1 MRKIVFLMIAAFACH
16 DAHAQLD
23 LHLGVSGS
31 RSYSC
36 LADLTDSGIGFGGG
50 LEVAA
55 DLNDRFQFIGSLALD
70 RHGADATSLPVMAGL
85 RVSTTSDDDMFCFVQ
100 QLLKGKSIPGRIEST
115 IVRILK
121 TKRYKHCQDT
131 EKTRYRLRVFSLY
144 GTERSS
150 RLPRPMLLLRANG
163 MAVLYTTPDITR

>member
-36 LADLTDSGIGFGGG
+36 LADLTDAGIGFGGG

-55 DLNDRFQFIGSLALD
+55 DLTDRFQFIGSLALD
-70 RHGADATSLPVMAGL
+70 RHGADATSLPLMAGL

-100 QLLKGKSIPGRIEST
+100 AAGGSAYRIVEGADNENAWVMNAGVGTVFRRLGAVVEYNVSRDKWSWLT
-115 IVRILK
+115 VR
-121 TKRYKHCQDT
+121 TF
-131 EKTRYRLRVFSLY
+131 LRVPLGF
-144 GTERSS
+144 
-150 RLPRPMLLLRANG
+150 
-163 MAVLYTTPDITR
+163 

>member
-1 MRKIVFLMIAAFACH
+1 MRRIVFLMIATFACH

-55 DLNDRFQFIGSLALD
+55 DLNDRFQFVGSLALD

-100 QLLKGKSIPGRIEST
+100 AAGGSAYRIVEGSDNESAWVVNAGVGT
-115 IVRILK
+115 VFRRLGAVVEYNVSRDKWSWLTVR
-121 TKRYKHCQDT
+121 TF
-131 EKTRYRLRVFSLY
+131 LRVPLGF
-144 GTERSS
+144 
-150 RLPRPMLLLRANG
+150 
-163 MAVLYTTPDITR
+163 

>member
-36 LADLTDSGIGFGGG
+36 LADLTDSDVGFGGG

-55 DLNDRFQFIGSLALD
+55 DLNDRFQFVGSLALD
-70 RHGADATSLPVMAGL
+70 RHGTDATSLPVMAGL

-100 QLLKGKSIPGRIEST
+100 AAGGSAYRIVESADNESAWVVNAGVGT
-115 IVRILK
+115 VFKRLGAVVEYNVSRDKWSWLTVR
-121 TKRYKHCQDT
+121 TF
-131 EKTRYRLRVFSLY
+131 LRV
-144 GTERSS
+144 
-150 RLPRPMLLLRANG
+150 PLRF
-163 MAVLYTTPDITR
+163 